1 MQTQHS
7 LASAALA
14 LLTFTL
20 LFAAHS
26 LPAQSPLPVEDYEMP
41 EELAALHSQY
51 RSIPD
56 CMYEYEVH
64 FHPPIDKVV
73 HQFHCRFITARGMWR
88 YDRVDDNGLT
98 FYKVCFDGK
107 VFHQFFKECDIG
119 RIRPPRPDPKFHH
132 QFFTGKNLITITP
145 NPLPEEY
152 PMLACTEFSWNPLFA
167 PIEMPFLARPREFKT
182 PDLHSEVLWKDV
194 LRRSTIR
201 HRMDKGTPANQV
213 HFFMDDDALNG
224 ILKLEK
230 LDTPGLP
237 PWRVLEHDYMTR
249 AGSRHVVTKYEGWRQ
264 FPVGEKAGEGP
275 VLHMPTLTTVTAKG
289 VPQTTVLTI
298 KLLPDTVAPA
308 TRGLTIEDFRIPDSI
323 SNPPAQVMDFTNP
336 PAEGAVA
343 KKTKATKPTGSAA
356 KPEQKPK
363 LGGSELKPPPKLKP
377 APKL

>member
-1 MQTQHS
+1 M
-7 LASAALA
+7 
-14 LLTFTL
+14 
-20 LFAAHS
+20 
-26 LPAQSPLPVEDYEMP
+26 EEYEMP
-41 EELAALHSQY
+41 EELASLHSQY

-64 FHPPIDKVV
+64 FHPPIENVV
-73 HQFHCRFITARGMWR
+73 HQFHYRFITSRGMWR
-88 YDRVDDNGLT
+88 YERVDDNGLT

-119 RIRPPRPDPKFHH
+119 RIRPPCPDPSYHH
-132 QFFTGKNLITITP
+132 QFFTGENVVSIHP
-145 NPLPEEY
+145 NPLPDSY
-152 PMLACTEFSWNPLFA
+152 PKLASVEFSWNPLFV
-167 PIEMPFLARPREFKT
+167 PIEMPFLVRPREFKT
-182 PDLHSEVLWKDV
+182 PNLQSELLWKDV

-201 HRMDKGTPANQV
+201 HRMEKGTPANQA
-213 HFFMDDDALNG
+213 HFFLDDEALNG

-249 AGSRHVVTKYEGWRQ
+249 AGSRHVVTKYEDWRR
-264 FPVGEKAGEGP
+264 FPLGEKDGAGP

-298 KLLPDTVAPA
+298 KLLPETVAPA

-323 SNPPAQVMDFTNP
+323 SNPPALVVDFTVP
-336 PAEGAVA
+336 PAEGTAGKTA
-343 KKTKATKPTGSAA
+343 KAKVPKPVRATA
-356 KPEQKPK
+356 KPEQKSK
-363 LGGSELKPPPKLKP
+363 LGGTELKPPSKLKP

>member
-1 MQTQHS
+1 MMFGSSAGMQHLQ
-7 LASAALA
+7 
-14 LLTFTL
+14 
-20 LFAAHS
+20 
-26 LPAQSPLPVEDYEMP
+26 AQSPVPMEEYEMP
-41 EELAALHSQY
+41 EELASLHSQY

-64 FHPPIDKVV
+64 FFPPIDNVV
-73 HQFHCRFITARGMWR
+73 HQFRCRFITARDMWR

-98 FYKVCFDGK
+98 FYKVCFDGR
-107 VFHQFFKECDIG
+107 VYHQFFKECDIG
-119 RIRPPRPDPKFHH
+119 RIRPQNPDPGRHH
-132 QFFTGKNLITITP
+132 PFFTGGNMVVIIP
-145 NPLPEEY
+145 DPLPDAY
-152 PMLACTEFSWNPLFA
+152 KPLAATEFRWNPLFT
-167 PIEMPFLARPREFKT
+167 PIEMPFLARPKEFKT
-182 PDLHSEVLWKDV
+182 PELHSELLWKDV

-201 HRMDKGTPANQV
+201 HRMEKGTPANQV
-213 HFFMDDDALNG
+213 HFFLDDGALNG

-230 LDTPGLP
+230 LDKPGLP
-237 PWRVLEHDYMTR
+237 PWRVLEHNYMTR
-249 AGSRHVVTKYEGWRQ
+249 AGSRHVVTKYEDWRR
-264 FPVGEKAGEGP
+264 FPLGEKDGTGP

-323 SNPPAQVMDFTNP
+323 SNPPAQVMDFTVAA
-336 PAEGAVA
+336 AEATPA
-343 KKTKATKPTGSAA
+343 KKTKATKPTGAAA